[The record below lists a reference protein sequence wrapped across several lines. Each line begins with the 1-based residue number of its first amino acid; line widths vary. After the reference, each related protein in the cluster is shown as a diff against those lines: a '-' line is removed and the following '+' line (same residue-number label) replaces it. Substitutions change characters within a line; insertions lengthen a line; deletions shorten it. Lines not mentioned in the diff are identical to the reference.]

1 MMNSNRTKSLRL
13 HALYFINLFVFF
25 SINDIE
31 REREKKSIRK
41 ISKIEYSSRGMS
53 KKKSLATECS
63 KATHIYVRKKTREH
77 GILANE
83 LMFDLDAIFA

>member
-31 REREKKSIRK
+31 REREEKHQKNFENR
-41 ISKIEYSSRGMS
+41 
-53 KKKSLATECS
+53 
-63 KATHIYVRKKTREH
+63 
-77 GILANE
+77 
-83 LMFDLDAIFA
+83 IF